1 MTPVSPRY
9 SKEEFARRGDEIY
22 EREVLPRL
30 TSEDEGK
37 YALIDIEA
45 GDYEID
51 RDELAASDRLFARRP
66 DAQVWFRQ
74 VGSPLRSPVR
84 TALQDGSGLKDGMIT
99 GRVKRLEATVGQAV
113 LGDGSTVVF
122 DTYEAVI
129 LWNGRTRRIAIDCLF
144 PDRRAGHYASEGP
157 EGTDRT

>member
-1 MTPVSPRY
+1 VAPTSPRY

-37 YALIDIEA
+37 YALIDIET

-66 DAQVWFRQ
+66 DAQIWFRQ
-74 VGSPLRSPVR
+74 VGSRYARRFGPRFKLTEDGDVVIQALPV
-84 TALQDGSGLKDGMIT
+84 S
-99 GRVKRLEATVGQAV
+99 
-113 LGDGSTVVF
+113 
-122 DTYEAVI
+122 
-129 LWNGRTRRIAIDCLF
+129 
-144 PDRRAGHYASEGP
+144 
-157 EGTDRT
+157 